1 MHVLYLYS
9 SIKLIDAMFRDT
21 MKEDQALHRLTVIE
35 EPDYEVA
42 EIHSG
47 SETRKEDDNDSGSE
61 AETVVPVSRIVILV
75 TSDKVKIEIAAKT
88 LAQHSYADIS
98 VVCTLE
104 PG

>member
-9 SIKLIDAMFRDT
+9 SIMLIDAMFRDT
-21 MKEDQALHRLTVIE
+21 M
-35 EPDYEVA
+35 
-42 EIHSG
+42 
-47 SETRKEDDNDSGSE
+47 KEDDNDSGSE